1 MKNIF
6 APLIIG
12 IAMLGVLSVVFG
24 PSSKT
29 RRESHAE
36 QNQRLFNVGF
46 ESGAIS
52 AVAALQKRGV
62 DVDVNLI
69 EGEAGAWWNSHP
81 HEGWYF
87 TKTNTLSH
95 VAPIDWTNAVI
106 RYWPSGNIKNFSHP
120 LAAGWTNDAAW
131 TNGQVVIQ
139 TGNKVDYTALL
150 NVLVADG
157 TFCRVRGHSWGA
169 HAHFTLEHAPGRVGC
184 RECQVC
190 GLHQEQYASEW
201 K

>member
-6 APLIIG
+6 APLIVG

-29 RRESHAE
+29 RSKSRAE
-36 QNQRLFNVGF
+36 QDQRLFNVGF

-95 VAPIDWTNAVI
+95 IMPGETVEITVPGSITLTGDGEATNSAVVK
-106 RYWPSGNIKNFSHP
+106 YSSGKN
-120 LAAGWTNDAAW
+120 
-131 TNGQVVIQ
+131 
-139 TGNKVDYTALL
+139 VDYTDLV
-150 NVLVADG
+150 NVLVTDG
-157 TFCRVRGHSWGA
+157 TFCKVRGHSWGA
-169 HAHFTLEHAPGRVGC
+169 HMHVTLEHVPSRVGC
-184 RECQVC
+184 RKCQVC
-190 GLHQEQYASEW
+190 GLHQEQHASEW